1 MASLFKKDRSKI
13 RSIKKYMLMMIEK
26 EYIMQ
31 YIAMQNQIIGMCK
44 QFVWMGNVSKIT
56 CKWF

>member
-1 MASLFKKDRSKI
+1 
-13 RSIKKYMLMMIEK
+13 MMIEK